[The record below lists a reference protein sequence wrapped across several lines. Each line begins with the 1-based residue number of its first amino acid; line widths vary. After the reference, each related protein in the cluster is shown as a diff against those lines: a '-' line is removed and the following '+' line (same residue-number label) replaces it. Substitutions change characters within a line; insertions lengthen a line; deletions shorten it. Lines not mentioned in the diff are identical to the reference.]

1 MILAIYCAGGLGR
14 EMIALARSINRW
26 EAILFVDDVVE
37 QREIAGAMV
46 LRFSEAERHRG
57 NIEFVIA
64 NGEPKAREMLYQ
76 KIKAADYPMTTLI
89 GAGCYILP
97 DTEIGEGCVLYSGGI
112 STGVKI
118 ACNSLI
124 NANVIIGHDTV
135 ISEHCVVSAN
145 CFIGGFTHID
155 KLVYVAPG
163 ALIKDRV
170 HVASQA
176 IISLGAVV
184 LRNVREKAIMVGNPA
199 KRIGYNTLGKVFNI
213 FDD

>member
-14 EMIALARSINRW
+14 EMIGLARSINRW
-26 EAILFVDDVVE
+26 EAIFFVDDIVE
-37 QREIAGAMV
+37 QKEIAGANV
-46 LRFSEAERHRG
+46 LRFSEAERYKG

-76 KIKAADYPMTTLI
+76 KIKAAGYPMATLI

-97 DTEIGEGCVLYSGGI
+97 DTEIGEGCILYSGGI
-112 STGVKI
+112 SANVKI

-124 NANVIIGHDTV
+124 NANVIIGHDAV
-135 ISEHCVVSAN
+135 ISEHCVISAN
-145 CFIGGFTHID
+145 CFVGGCTHID
-155 KLVYVAPG
+155 KMVYVAPG
-163 ALIKDRV
+163 ALIKDRI
-170 HVASQA
+170 HVASKA

-199 KRIGYNTLGKVFNI
+199 KRIGYNTSGKVFNI